1 MGKLNI
7 NVCLTTESGHTEDF
21 TYIILKPE
29 DSEIAVVMGDFFLS
43 FLYLHRADIL
53 PFLFS

>member
-43 FLYLHRADIL
+43 FFYLH
-53 PFLFS
+53 